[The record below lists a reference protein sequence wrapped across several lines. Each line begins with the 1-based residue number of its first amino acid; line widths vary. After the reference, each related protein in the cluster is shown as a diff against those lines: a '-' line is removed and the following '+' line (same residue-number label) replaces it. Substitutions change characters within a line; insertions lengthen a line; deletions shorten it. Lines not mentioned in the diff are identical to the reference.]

1 MDPVSLTLAFI
12 AGLLSILSPCVL
24 PLLPVV
30 LGTAVTRHRLGPAA
44 LAAGLGV
51 SLFVATTGFSLGL
64 DGDTFRLIGA
74 ILLIV
79 VGAVL
84 AVPRLQAMVAAAA
97 TPLANWAGQR
107 FAGSHKTGLSGQFGV
122 GALLGAVWAPCVG
135 PTLGAASVLAAQ
147 GRDLLQV
154 SLTMSA
160 FAVGTAL
167 PLLALGLLS
176 R

>member
-51 SLFVATTGFSLGL
+51 SFLVVGLFVATTGFSLGL

-97 TPLANWAGQR
+97 TPLA
-107 FAGSHKTGLSGQFGV
+107 
-122 GALLGAVWAPCVG
+122 
-135 PTLGAASVLAAQ
+135 
-147 GRDLLQV
+147 
-154 SLTMSA
+154 
-160 FAVGTAL
+160 
-167 PLLALGLLS
+167 
-176 R
+176 